1 MLGYALPHFLY
12 GFANKGINQTK
23 LRALV
28 GAGGFLSLCKLI
40 LRARNSAD
48 YPKR

>member
-1 MLGYALPHFLY
+1 MLGSALPYFFY
-12 GFANKGINQTK
+12 GFANKGINLTK

-28 GAGGFLSLCKLI
+28 GAGGFRYSCSLAT
-40 LRARNSAD
+40 RARNSAD

>member
-12 GFANKGINQTK
+12 VFANKGINLTK

-28 GAGGFLSLCKLI
+28 GAGGFRYSCSLTP
-40 LRARNSAD
+40 RARNSTD